1 VKFNN
6 CIDSIVKYLITWDY
20 DNPFIATTIMIF
32 NRVVICWLKSDMSVL
47 IPASSLNKIK
57 FNSQNPCIGEVLNQQ
72 VFQS

>member
-47 IPASSLNKIK
+47 IPASSLNKK
-57 FNSQNPCIGEVLNQQ
+57 
-72 VFQS
+72 